1 MGGNSA
7 PIRDVM
13 NAAIGDQDGSRDAIG
28 RHIRER
34 RRQGGEQLGAVGF
47 AVGGA
52 GFGDA
57 DLESRNALQ
66 PLDEGSARS
75 LRLLG
80 AIAEI
85 LARALVDDDSGHRRY
100 RVAIFAGE
108 RGICERKHHQAQ
120 RKRAQRRA
128 AASRNEQHQRN
139 QNSCGK
145 CTPHRVGGHQRSK

>member
-1 MGGNSA
+1 
-7 PIRDVM
+7 M

-52 GFGDA
+52 GFGNT
-57 DLESRNALQ
+57 DLESRNALE
-66 PLDEGSARS
+66 PLDEGGARS

-85 LARALVDDDSGHRRY
+85 LARALVDDDSGHPWY
-100 RVAIFAGE
+100 WVGVLSGV
-108 RGICERKHHQAQ
+108 RGMCARDL
-120 RKRAQRRA
+120 
-128 AASRNEQHQRN
+128 
-139 QNSCGK
+139 
-145 CTPHRVGGHQRSK
+145 